1 MIYRLQ
7 YNNGNLSCYLYD
19 YDTMIAF
26 ANYMTSKDVIP
37 GGYYKTKIEMNG
49 MKSWKLTELRFI
61 KDNLHLTDVELA
73 KHFSVK
79 RTTIQGT
86 RRRHRILREG
96 DGKFQKGSTPF
107 NKGKHYN
114 AGGRSIETRFKKGQ
128 KPSNSFR
135 NFGDVFQIIDGK
147 DKPYLFIKLPHNRQY
162 PYGRY
167 VYEQKTGLKLTKDEV
182 IRFRDGNTINCAFE
196 NLMKVTR
203 RENIIMNSNR
213 VKASQS
219 MKSTWAVVRTFE
231 DFGISCPY
239 KLKSRRKAV

>member
-1 MIYRLQ
+1 
-7 YNNGNLSCYLYD
+7 
-19 YDTMIAF
+19 
-26 ANYMTSKDVIP
+26 V
-37 GGYYKTKIEMNG
+37 
-49 MKSWKLTELRFI
+49 KSWKLTELKFI
-61 KDNLHLTDVELA
+61 KHNLHLTDAELA
-73 KHFSVK
+73 KHFSVNV
-79 RTTIQGT
+79 TTIQGT
-86 RRRHRILREG
+86 RRRHRILRDS
-96 DGKFQKGSTPF
+96 DGKFKKSQASW
-107 NKGKHYN
+107 NKGINYN
-114 AGGRSIETRFKKGQ
+114 AGGRSVETRFKKGQ
-128 KPSNSFR
+128 KPPNSFR

-147 DKPYLFIKLPHNRQY
+147 DKPYLFIKLPCNRQY

-167 VYEQKTGLKLTKDEV
+167 VYEQQTGIKLTKDEV
-182 IRFRDGNTINCAFE
+182 IRFKDGNTINCAFE